1 VGPFPQ
7 GHAGRAARGPP
18 APLLLPPP
26 VSVITWWWHTT
37 TGLHVGSAAP
47 APAQRIGEKKGGVP
61 PLTCTLAPVAA
72 PLRWWTGWWDA
83 LTRVAPRC
91 HHQHQAAERRAVPRQ
106 YARPPAPN
114 SQHPLGVP
122 CHHWFVSRKEIV
134 IVVVYLCVFLVSIV
148 TRTFRFRKKE
158 RERENIR
165 MVSGRVQGKIFFGF
179 IRNRWE
185 KKYRRSGDLYDW
197 ASHGTRRVVRA

>member
-1 VGPFPQ
+1 MLVALPPRPRSALERKREGSRRSRARCPRRRTAPLVDWVVGRPDTSGAEMP
-7 GHAGRAARGPP
+7 PP
-18 APLLLPPP
+18 AP
-26 VSVITWWWHTT
+26 
-37 TGLHVGSAAP
+37 GS
-47 APAQRIGEKKGGVP
+47 R
-61 PLTCTLAPVAA
+61 
-72 PLRWWTGWWDA
+72 
-83 LTRVAPRC
+83 APRC
-91 HHQHQAAERRAVPRQ
+91 SATVRPPPP
-106 YARPPAPN
+106 RPPAPN

>member
-61 PLTCTLAPVAA
+61 PLTCTL
-72 PLRWWTGWWDA
+72 
-83 LTRVAPRC
+83 
-91 HHQHQAAERRAVPRQ
+91 
-106 YARPPAPN
+106 PPSPHRTAGG
-114 SQHPLGVP
+114 LG
-122 CHHWFVSRKEIV
+122 
-134 IVVVYLCVFLVSIV
+134 
-148 TRTFRFRKKE
+148 
-158 RERENIR
+158 
-165 MVSGRVQGKIFFGF
+165 G
-179 IRNRWE
+179 
-185 KKYRRSGDLYDW
+185 
-197 ASHGTRRVVRA
+197 GTP